1 MIIIALIAL
10 STALS
15 AQLEVESG
23 GEELIGDYLHFDGTG
38 SYSHIYTDASQT
50 KGFKFYNSTG
60 KVYLYSSSSPSFVS
74 SSTSTTQRHLCVM
87 NPGGY
92 YKFWVL
98 GDGSVYSVNSYITSD
113 STKKENV
120 VPITDAIEKV
130 KSINGVTY
138 NLKSDDLETSLREEN
153 EPVDSEGEKTT
164 LERNAG
170 VFSQDVKRVLPEAV
184 RTLEDGS
191 EVVSYNDL
199 VALLIEAVKEQQE
212 QIEELQAIISNE
224 ETNQTKSAQSSTSI
238 DEDVLLKSDPK
249 LYQNAPNPFTE
260 STVIKYEIPDHFSYA
275 MINIYNLQ
283 GRQIR
288 SYRITESGVGS
299 ISIPGSD
306 LSPGQYIYNLVSDG
320 IEVDSKKMI
329 LTN

>member
-1 MIIIALIAL
+1 
-10 STALS
+10 
-15 AQLEVESG
+15 
-23 GEELIGDYLHFDGTG
+23 
-38 SYSHIYTDASQT
+38 
-50 KGFKFYNSTG
+50 
-60 KVYLYSSSSPSFVS
+60 
-74 SSTSTTQRHLCVM
+74 M